1 MIQKPDKNKLRKARH
16 LRTRKNIVGTAQ
28 RPRMSV
34 YRSANHIY
42 AQLIDDSTG
51 HTLAC
56 ASSLEPDIKEQCSA
70 ANKVE
75 AARIVGQKAGE
86 KALETGIKKVVFD
99 RGGYLYTGRIAA
111 LAEGARKAG
120 LDF

>member
-1 MIQKPDKNKLRKARH
+1 MMRKPDKNKLRKARH
-16 LRTRKNIVGTAQ
+16 LRTRKNIFGTAQ

-42 AQLIDDSTG
+42 AQFIDDETG
-51 HTLAC
+51 HTMTS
-56 ASSLEPDIKEQCSA
+56 ASSLESDIKEQCTQ

-75 AARIVGQKAGE
+75 AAKVVGKKAGE
-86 KALETGIKKVVFD
+86 KALAAGIEKVVFD
-99 RGGYLYTGRIAA
+99 RGGYLYTGRVAA
-111 LAEGARKAG
+111 LAEGAREAG